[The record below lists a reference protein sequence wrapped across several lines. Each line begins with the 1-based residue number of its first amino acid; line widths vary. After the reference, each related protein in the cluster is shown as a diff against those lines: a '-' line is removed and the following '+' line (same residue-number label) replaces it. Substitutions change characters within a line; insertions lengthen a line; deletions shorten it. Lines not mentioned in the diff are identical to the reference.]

1 MRILLV
7 YPPSGFFSYRSVGMR
22 RPPLGLAYLASVLRD
37 QYDVK
42 IVDFSV
48 EKTNWRTYP
57 YGNFDIVGIS
67 VETPRYP
74 ISLQI
79 AKLAKSRG
87 AIVVTGGPHVSF
99 MDEDALRSGV
109 VDYVVRNEGEYA
121 FLSLVRHL
129 SKEIPIEEV
138 NGISY
143 LAEGKVSRTPD
154 ASFIRDLDSLPF
166 PARDLLHMNLY
177 REKTNGRPITTLVT
191 SRGCP
196 FRCEFCSSSSLFG
209 SRWRAR
215 SVDNVFEEMELLY
228 KKYKYCVLSFMDDTF
243 TLDPGRAIR
252 LSEKIKRQGWDL
264 TWSALS
270 HVTTIIKYPHMIQ
283 QMAVAGLKWVFV
295 GFENGSQVV
304 LDDYGKKALVKDA
317 FKAMEILKA
326 NDIEVTGS
334 FIIGGLNETG
344 KMIKETIRFAKDL
357 NPSRAQFT
365 ILTPYPGTKIYEKVK
380 DRLLEKSWGSYTCLQ
395 PVIALDHVSPRK
407 LRKLLFMAYI
417 YFYAQPSIFLK
428 NIRHFYYVP
437 LTALRLLTS
446 NRFFMK

>member
-1 MRILLV
+1 
-7 YPPSGFFSYRSVGMR
+7 
-22 RPPLGLAYLASVLRD
+22 
-37 QYDVK
+37 
-42 IVDFSV
+42 
-48 EKTNWRTYP
+48 
-57 YGNFDIVGIS
+57 
-67 VETPRYP
+67 
-74 ISLQI
+74 
-79 AKLAKSRG
+79 
-87 AIVVTGGPHVSF
+87 
-99 MDEDALRSGV
+99 
-109 VDYVVRNEGEYA
+109 
-121 FLSLVRHL
+121 
-129 SKEIPIEEV
+129 
-138 NGISY
+138 
-143 LAEGKVSRTPD
+143 
-154 ASFIRDLDSLPF
+154 
-166 PARDLLHMNLY
+166 
-177 REKTNGRPITTLVT
+177 
-191 SRGCP
+191 
-196 FRCEFCSSSSLFG
+196 
-209 SRWRAR
+209 
-215 SVDNVFEEMELLY
+215 
-228 KKYKYCVLSFMDDTF
+228 MDDTF